1 MPGGTKAHR
10 EQIMQ
15 ELIAIYDPSCNTNK
29 FDNAWKEEWIGAY
42 DTSVTDALTTDRN
55 PD

>member
-1 MPGGTKAHR
+1 VPGGTKAHR

-15 ELIAIYDPSCNTNK
+15 ELIAIYDPSCNANK

-42 DTSVTDALTTDRN
+42 DTSVTDALTTERN